1 MKMNFFIYNPATKLF
16 DFFIN
21 ALKYE
26 FEILNLLVLNYN
38 DYLNKDINNDI
49 NNDINIDYANDIIMI
64 IVDPHFIFDYK
75 EIELE
80 ILKINKKFKYKILYI
95 TEPINFMIEKLI
107 YTQLIKQINPY
118 CLWTYTIENFNKINL
133 PRKIFKIFPEN
144 KINKFIDVNLQNLE
158 KRNINNIIFFGNINE
173 NRIDT
178 CNKFNNYLINKTSEW
193 SREEWSDTL
202 NKNLFY
208 LNIHR
213 RNNCKSFESFRII
226 PILANGGVI
235 FSERCNIIEEGIYKK
250 YNIIFVEKEDLYNTF
265 LNYVKKINY
274 EDIYERY
281 INYINS
287 MRSDINLFLEHH
299 NICSKS

>member
-1 MKMNFFIYNPATKLF
+1 MNFFIYNPATKLF

>member
-1 MKMNFFIYNPATKLF
+1 MKFFIYNPATKLF

-26 FEILNLLVLNYN
+26 FEFLNMIVLNYN
-38 DYLNKDINNDI
+38 DYINNDVNNDV
-49 NNDINIDYANDIIMI
+49 NNDIDYVNDIIMI

-80 ILKINKKFKYKILYI
+80 ILKINKMFKYKILYI
-95 TEPINFMIEKLI
+95 TEPINFMIEKII
-107 YTQLIKQINPY
+107 YTQLVKQINPY

-173 NRIDT
+173 NRIDI
-178 CNKFNNYLINKTSEW
+178 CKKFNNYLINKTLAW
-193 SREEWSDTL
+193 SYEEWSDIL
-202 NKNLFY
+202 NDNLFY

-235 FSERCNIIEEGIYKK
+235 FSERCNTIEENIYKK
-250 YNIIFVEKEDLYNTF
+250 YNIIFVNKKDLYNTF
-265 LNYVKKINY
+265 LNYIKNINY
-274 EDIYERY
+274 EEIYKRY
-281 INYINS
+281 INYINDMKS
-287 MRSDINLFLEHH
+287 GSEINSFLEYH
-299 NICSKS
+299 NICSKNI